1 MASFVATSLDAIDT
15 SNGDN
20 EIYEKDIRLGQ
31 KQSIEGIPT
40 NRNTN
45 GYRSTNKNYQHSYPV
60 IDLDLERWNWNC
72 CARMNLIV
80 EKDGYGNDRGDD
92 GVRVVGSDY
101 GPAFSDDDGGDG
113 DDSGDGYGDHRGIQ
127 QTFDVWEKEEED
139 DTENHTSTEDE
150 DENVQIDSL
159 SHDPSQRTS
168 SEDDLDPSR
177 PQLLHHLQNDSS
189 ILTLAVGSKYIYAG
203 TQDGEIIVWSLAS
216 YELVSRIQAHTRSVL
231 SLFLSADGKLLFSSA
246 GDAIVNAWCPTTL
259 VRKYHIYSTY
269 DVGDVFSVA
278 YSPQFETVYLGA
290 QNTSIQWVSLRDS
303 AARPTPN
310 PERHPDKRNHRFFD
324 SVQHG
329 GTSTPRPRQV
339 ARAAADQGDVLEID
353 KAHMKQYAHF
363 GYVYCMLM
371 VRGVCRQVDAD
382 EDMLISGG
390 GDGTIKLWK
399 LSNDQDEGII
409 EIERLG
415 EDDAESVLSLAV
427 DGSFLYSSK
436 LEGVIE
442 LWDLD
447 TRQKLR
453 VIRTNKGDVMTLQMG
468 WGYLWSGGSTGHAR
482 KYSTVQYG
490 QYKTSN
496 FSQKYQ
502 CVKRWKAH
510 EGRILASAVTTFH
523 GQQLY
528 ITGANDC
535 SVSIWDITGCD
546 TGTYPKHESLQDDQ
560 LIKSLQDF
568 VAFKTISARPDHAE
582 DCRRGATFLRTL
594 FKKHGAVTEMLTTEA
609 HHNPIVYAKFKGNP
623 ETAGKR
629 KKILFYGHYDVVP
642 ADDKQ
647 KKWIIDPF
655 HMKGVNGYL
664 YGRGVS
670 DNKGPIMAALYGV
683 VDLVHEKALD
693 SDITFLIEGEEESG
707 SRGFKDAVR
716 KHKELIG
723 DIDYIILANSYWLD
737 DEVPCL
743 TYGLRGVLHATVR
756 VNSKH
761 PDVHSG
767 VDGSFMMD
775 EPLFDLTAILAK
787 LKGLHNRIQI
797 PGFYDDILPITPAE
811 EARYDDIVSTL
822 LRRNPELGPAEN
834 LKQSIMARWREPN
847 LTLHRYKVSGP
858 DGSLVS
864 SHASAA
870 ISLRLVPN
878 QEVDDVIKSLS
889 KFLQDAFAKLDT
901 HNHLTI
907 SIDNQADAWLGD
919 PENEIFRTLEE
930 AIMEVWGPITNHT
943 RRSSVQGPKHVE
955 KEKENSPTSPINASP
970 SLKPTPA
977 TTTSLTG
984 GSDHTSLA
992 TAPVDLASLS
1002 LDAEDIS
1009 GERDEKEIEGLG
1021 NANDKIDYGKSRERK
1036 GLGAKNGTGRGR
1048 KPLYI
1053 REGGSIPSIR
1063 FLEKEFGAPAAHL
1076 PCGQASD
1083 SAHLD
1088 NERIR
1093 VNNLYNSRLIFRKVF
1108 RELPRK

>member
-1 MASFVATSLDAIDT
+1 MGSLIATSLFTIDGKNDRNVNST
-15 SNGDN
+15 SNL
-20 EIYEKDIRLGQ
+20 IYEKDTHIPSGQ
-31 KQSIEGIPT
+31 KQSIEGVP
-40 NRNTN
+40 
-45 GYRSTNKNYQHSYPV
+45 TNKNTYEYKNTNQYYRYFDPDIDAD
-60 IDLDLERWNWNC
+60 IDLDLERWNC
-72 CARMNLIV
+72 CARMNSIMDSPK
-80 EKDGYGNDRGDD
+80 EIG
-92 GVRVVGSDY
+92 RVSESDI
-101 GPAFSDDDGGDG
+101 D
-113 DDSGDGYGDHRGIQ
+113 IQ
-127 QTFDVWEKEEED
+127 QREAIEAWEREEED
-139 DTENHTSTEDE
+139 SDVESHASTEDE
-150 DENVQIDSL
+150 NYQIDSL

-168 SEDDLDPSR
+168 SEDDLDPSS
-177 PQLLHHLQNDSS
+177 PQLLHHLENDSS

-203 TQDGEIIVWSLAS
+203 TQDGEIVVWSLAS

-303 AARPTPN
+303 ATRPTPN
-310 PERHPDKRNHRFFD
+310 PERHPDRRNHRFFD

-329 GTSTPRPRQV
+329 GTSTPRPRP
-339 ARAAADQGDVLEID
+339 AGRAAADQGDVLEID

-371 VRGVCRQVDAD
+371 VRGVSRQVDAD

-399 LSNDQDEGII
+399 LSKDEDEGIK
-409 EIERLG
+409 EIEKLG

-453 VIRTNKGDVMTLQMG
+453 VIRANRGDVMTLQMG

-490 QYKTSN
+490 QYKTSSN

-510 EGRILASAVTTFH
+510 GGRILASAVATHH

-535 SVSIWDITGCD
+535 SVSIWDVTGCD
-546 TGTYPKHESLQDDQ
+546 TGTYPKRESLQDDQ

-655 HMKGVNGYL
+655 QMKGVNGYL

-693 SDITFLIEGEEESG
+693 SDVTFLIEGEEESG

-716 KHKELIG
+716 KYKELIG

-743 TYGLRGVLHATVR
+743 TYGLRGVLHATVQ

-797 PGFYDDILPITPAE
+797 PGFYDEILPLTPAE

-822 LRRNPELGPAEN
+822 LRRNPELGPATT

-847 LTLHRYKVSGP
+847 LTVHRYKVSGP

-878 QEVDDVIKSLS
+878 QEVDDVIKSLT
-889 KFLQDAFAKLDT
+889 KFLQSAFAKLDT
-901 HNHLTI
+901 HNNLTI
-907 SIDNQADAWLGD
+907 TIDNQADAWLGD

-930 AIMEVWGPITNHT
+930 AIMEVWGPITDHT
-943 RRSSVQGPKHVE
+943 RRSSVQGPKYVE
-955 KEKENSPTSPINASP
+955 KEKESSPTSPVSASP

-992 TAPVDLASLS
+992 AAPVDLASLT
-1002 LDAEDIS
+1002 LDAADVS
-1009 GERDEKEIEGLG
+1009 KSRNEKENEG
-1021 NANDKIDYGKSRERK
+1021 YGDEGGKVVSKGKEGK
-1036 GLGAKNGTGRGR
+1036 GLGDGNVRGMGR

-1093 VNNLYNSRLIFRKVF
+1093 LNNLYNSRLIFRKVF